1 MSVSGVHEDHSVLLV
16 SGPSLVA
23 VWRGELSL
31 SLLEG
36 HSTLCACLTFLYWTN
51 NM

>member
-23 VWRGELSL
+23 IWKGELSL
-31 SLLEG
+31 S
-36 HSTLCACLTFLYWTN
+36 T
-51 NM
+51 